1 MTTLELCPAQHEEA
15 FTERTPEGLIV
26 MAPNGQ
32 LYRFNG
38 LADFIWTRLNG
49 HTSVQ
54 EIIDAICAQY
64 QVPSVEQVTADVVQ
78 FIAFLREKALIRAEA
93 GEGGADWP
101 GS

>member
-1 MTTLELCPAQHEEA
+1 MKMLEFCPVQHEEA
-15 FTERTPEGLIV
+15 FAERTPEGLIV

-38 LADFIWTRLNG
+38 LADFIWNRLNG

-54 EIIDAICAQY
+54 EIIDAIVAQY
-64 QVPSVEQVTADVVQ
+64 QVPSVEQVTSDVIQ
-78 FIAFLREKALIRAEA
+78 LIAFLREKALIRQEE
-93 GEGGADWP
+93 GEEGADWP